1 MGIGDRITEVR
12 KRNGLS
18 QAELAKRSG
27 ISQAGISYIEKGL
40 RSPSTDTLELLASAL
55 GCSVSYLIGE
65 TNDPKAISQSYS
77 MAASLDA
84 SADAQNDPED
94 SWALRE
100 SLRRDPNRRILFDA
114 ASRVPEKDIM
124 TAVRILEAFKE
135 GKDSNE

>member
-1 MGIGDRITEVR
+1 
-12 KRNGLS
+12 
-18 QAELAKRSG
+18 
-27 ISQAGISYIEKGL
+27 
-40 RSPSTDTLELLASAL
+40 
-55 GCSVSYLIGE
+55 
-65 TNDPKAISQSYS
+65 